1 MTTLDRRSALGVLLG
16 AAVPPYAHATA
27 IVLDVR
33 TRRVVEVHR
42 EDLAREWLLPPGST
56 IKPLALMALIE
67 SGKMRVDERFPC
79 PGKLVIGGRSFAC
92 SHPRVGVPIE
102 IATALAYSC
111 NCFVT
116 HFAQRF
122 EAGELAR
129 YLRRDGL
136 VEVQSADDV
145 DARQLQAIGEARVL
159 VTPMQLVTVYAR
171 LAAQA
176 KGPIL
181 DGLEAAVDYGTAQL
195 AALPHIKVAGK
206 TGTVLTSGGAR
217 VAWFAGFAPARAPQV
232 AIVTAVQGRSGGLD
246 AAPMAGRILGE
257 RLR

>member
-1 MTTLDRRSALGVLLG
+1 MTIMDRRSALGVLLG

-27 IVLDVR
+27 IMLDVR

-56 IKPLALMALIE
+56 LKPFALMALIE
-67 SGKMRVDERFPC
+67 SGKMRGDERFPC
-79 PGKLVIGGRSFAC
+79 PGKLVISGRSFAC

-129 YLRRDGL
+129 FLLRDGL
-136 VEVQSADDV
+136 VDVQAAQDV
-145 DARQLQAIGEARVL
+145 EARQLQAIGEARVL
-159 VTPMQLVTVYAR
+159 VTPMQLITVYAR
-171 LAAQA
+171 LAQSV

-181 DGLEAAVDYGTAQL
+181 DGLEGAVEFGTAQL
-195 AALPHIKVAGK
+195 AAVPRVKVAGK
-206 TGTVLTSGGAR
+206 TGTVLTSGGGR
-217 VAWFAGFAPARAPQV
+217 VAWFAGFAPSRAPEV

-246 AAPMAGRILGE
+246 AAPMAGRILGA
-257 RLR
+257 RFR